1 MREVLLENFTTQLF
15 VEKKIDEAMKNRQKS
30 YIELLIANFVLSVGL
45 LSFCAKLV
53 KSQTDNSVSIS
64 GN

>member
-30 YIELLIANFVLSVGL
+30 YIELVVVNFVFSVGL
-45 LSFCAKLV
+45 LSFCSKLM
-53 KSQTDNSVSIS
+53 KSQTDNSVSIL